1 MDRSSPR
8 SGAPVPSVYAP
19 IKRAQLALL
28 RAPAGPP
35 DAPAGSHASVEVFRA
50 SPRYLTY
57 RVAVLALSGAVGA
70 FALCASLAATIADGE
85 GVAIAVVVLAIV
97 ASAVAWLVALFLL
110 RIDFDLRYYVV
121 TDRSLRVREGAWT
134 VAEKTLTY
142 ANVQNLRIV
151 QGPIQ
156 RLFGISDL
164 RVDTAGGGGSRKG
177 EKHGEAGHTATL
189 AGIENARLVRDRVL
203 AHVRA
208 LQPNAGLG
216 DLEEARR
223 VGPRAAAGDRAAL
236 VLELARLR
244 DAAAGLRRAASR
256 SRLGPG

>member
-1 MDRSSPR
+1 MYGPLK
-8 SGAPVPSVYAP
+8 GAL
-19 IKRAQLALL
+19 LALL
-28 RAPAGPP
+28 RAPSGPP
-35 DAPAGSHASVEVFRA
+35 DPPAGSHASVEVFRA
-50 SPRYLTY
+50 SRRYLAY

-70 FALCASLAATIADGE
+70 FALFASLAASIAEGE
-85 GVAIAVVVLAIV
+85 PAAIAVVSLAIV
-97 ASAVAWLVALFLL
+97 ASAVAWLGALFLV

-134 VAEKTLTY
+134 VVEKTLTY

-177 EKHGEAGHTATL
+177 ERPGEAGHTATL
-189 AGIENARLVRDRVL
+189 AGIENARDVRDRVL

-208 LQPNAGLG
+208 QQPNAGLG
-216 DLEEARR
+216 DPEEARAQR
-223 VGPRAAAGDRAAL
+223 AGVGTADRAEL
-236 VLELARLR
+236 LLELARLR
-244 DAAAGLRRAASR
+244 DAAAGLRRAAQGAAR
-256 SRLGPG
+256 